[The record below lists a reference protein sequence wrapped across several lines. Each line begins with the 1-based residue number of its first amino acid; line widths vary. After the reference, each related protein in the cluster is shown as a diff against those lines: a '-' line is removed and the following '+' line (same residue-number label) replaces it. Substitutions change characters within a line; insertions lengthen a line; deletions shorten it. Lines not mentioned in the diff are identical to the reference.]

1 MKAKQLIPDYKNY
14 CQMFTGDDNEALTI
28 KIPYIKKYG
37 SVGYLL
43 SNLVKGI
50 GILAQYSIENENSEA
65 VSIISDLADIAGSID
80 IQSELEF
87 VDRIID
93 FSQQEELTKDEKTKV
108 LLEHIEML
116 KGSNNYLSNELRTLK
131 TAQNENNI

>member
-1 MKAKQLIPDYKNY
+1 MKAKQLMPDYKNY
-14 CQMFTGDDNEALTI
+14 CQKFTGDDNEALTI
-28 KIPYIKKYG
+28 KIPYIQNYYA
-37 SVGYLL
+37 VGCLL
-43 SNLVKGI
+43 NNLVKGI

-65 VSIISDLADIAGSID
+65 VSIISDLVDIVIGLNFD
-80 IQSELEF
+80 EDLQF

-93 FSQQEELTKDEKTKV
+93 FSKQEELTKDEKTKI
-108 LLEHIEML
+108 LEEQIEML